1 MSIVASLI
9 SCLFLISG
17 AFLSFGFRKTDRYIQ
32 FLMASTLGLGASLIM
47 VEILPDSAK
56 GISEAFQGSQ
66 KLILLIGY
74 IIIGIIIMKICD
86 IFIPDHNLTKDNKK
100 NHYLHIGLISSIPI
114 ILYNIIVGMK
124 INITTKP
131 FMLAFG
137 LGFCNIIFGL
147 LIASLLAKSFTNKK
161 NLIITISI
169 VGLSTLVGTIF
180 HAFLTNYF
188 NITTGIMT
196 FIGTINLGMLIH
208 VILTELFLNLL
219 NTKYTYITVLG
230 IIFGTILL
238 FISHLFYL

>member
-32 FLMASTLGLGASLIM
+32 FLMASTLGLGSSLIM

-147 LIASLLAKSFTNKK
+147 LA
-161 NLIITISI
+161 
-169 VGLSTLVGTIF
+169 
-180 HAFLTNYF
+180 
-188 NITTGIMT
+188 
-196 FIGTINLGMLIH
+196 
-208 VILTELFLNLL
+208 LFF
-219 NTKYTYITVLG
+219 LG
-230 IIFGTILL
+230 IIILETINIFLTQRNNALKKKKEAIKEQLL
-238 FISHLFYL
+238 SDMKAELMKEILEEQNKINEEIKEE